1 MKLKK
6 LILFCLLAGIIF
18 QNTEAFAMGVADAE
32 SVNTVVGEEKGDKE
46 NTDTKKKKIVGY
58 KYVYK
63 TVKEKRKKKVYAGK
77 YLITYYCAC
86 KLCCGKDDGITASGV
101 KAKAGRTIAMD
112 ISVPFGTK
120 VKIGNKDGYV
130 VEDRGGA
137 VKGKHID
144 VFCSSHKLALK
155 KGRQYKKV
163 WIEKEVTVKKR
174 KKVKVPIYG

>member
-1 MKLKK
+1 MNLKK
-6 LILFCLLAGIIF
+6 LILFCLLAGILF
-18 QNTEAFAMGVADAE
+18 QNTEAFAMGTANAE
-32 SVNTVVGEEKGDKE
+32 SGNSVVAEQNNKEKSE
-46 NTDTKKKKIVGY
+46 KKIVGY

-63 TVKEKRKKKVYAGK
+63 TVKEKKKKKVYAGK

-137 VKGKHID
+137 IKGKHID

-155 KGRQYKKV
+155 KGKHYKKV
-163 WIEKEVTVKKR
+163 WIEKEVTVTKR
-174 KKVKVPIYG
+174 KKVKVPIYE